1 MTGYLVDGA
10 TELLGAALILEL
22 LDRTDRPVHA
32 TAAPHTGD
40 VATVLRAAASAYGYD
55 GEDGDG
61 FLDRHAERLHI
72 AESAQAAVAT
82 GTIGDVWHCPQ
93 RVVVEDEL
101 PGGDVAVDVEAA
113 RALLAAAEAAGVTR
127 FELLGTAYVSGSAT
141 GRIEESDPVDGAG
154 AGNEFERSHLAI
166 EQLAGA
172 SALTTRIWRTGI
184 VTGHSRTFEV
194 VGTSPFYGLFDAI
207 ARTKHGVEALVGS
220 LMSMRAMAIA
230 LDPALELNLVPV
242 DAAVAS
248 IVTASL
254 DSEVGAPIVHVTNA
268 RTATL
273 GGVLAAA
280 FDALRMAAPDYV
292 ESTASCLGLEEQC
305 DAEIRSYGSCF
316 TVPKEF
322 AGGAAH
328 TGGALDIEISPE
340 VLAGLF
346 RARAG
351 LVEAG
356 R

>member
-22 LDRTDRPVHA
+22 LDSTDRPVHA
-32 TAAPHTGD
+32 AAAPHTGD

-55 GEDGDG
+55 GENGDG

-72 AESAQAAVAT
+72 AESAQAALAS
-82 GTIGDVWHCPQ
+82 GTIGEVWHCPQ
-93 RVVVEDEL
+93 RVVVEEEL
-101 PGGDVAVDVEAA
+101 PGGNVAVDVEAA
-113 RALLAAAEAAGVTR
+113 RALLAAAEAAGVAR
-127 FELLGTAYVSGSAT
+127 FELLGTAYVSGS
-141 GRIEESDPVDGAG
+141 
-154 AGNEFERSHLAI
+154 GNEFERSQITI

-172 SALTTRIWRTGI
+172 SALTSRIWRTGI
-184 VTGHSRTFEV
+184 VTGHSRTFEA
-194 VGTSPFYGLFDAI
+194 VGTSPFYGLLDAI

-242 DAAVAS
+242 DAAVAA
-248 IVTASL
+248 IVTASR
-254 DSEVGAPIVHVTNA
+254 DSGAGAPVVHVTNA
-268 RTATL
+268 RTVTL
-273 GGVLAAA
+273 GQVLAAA

-292 ESTASCLGLEEQC
+292 ESTGSCLGLEELC

-316 TVPKEF
+316 TVSKEF
-322 AGGAAH
+322 VGGGAS
-328 TGGALDIEISPE
+328 TGGALDVEISPQ